1 MAWSIDTRKLE
12 RAFILAIT
20 ESSAMAQMQP
30 TMQPTPAPT
39 YDEAQ
44 FRSERNVITTDGRRI
59 GHMTGILVDAS
70 TWKVQAIV
78 VKLEK
83 AILDELNIKKPI
95 FSTPSVSI
103 PVDLVSNTSDVVQLN
118 GEFSSLIGIL
128 APIM

>member
-1 MAWSIDTRKLE
+1 MT
-12 RAFILAIT
+12 
-20 ESSAMAQMQP
+20 QMQP
-30 TMQPTPAPT
+30 TTQPTPAAM
-39 YDEAQ
+39 YDEAE
-44 FRSERNVITTDGRRI
+44 FRSERNVLTTDGRRI
-59 GHMTGILVDAS
+59 GQMTGVLVDTS

-103 PVDLVSNTSDVVQLN
+103 PVDLVSKASDVVQLN